1 MAACFKGTPMNEK
14 TKLERM
20 EFAIANYNA
29 MIRSLKKQMQA
40 GTVGAGAIRRTIA
53 RYQQGRHD
61 PDAQLG
67 LERIT

>member
-1 MAACFKGTPMNEK
+1 MNEK

-40 GTVGAGAIRRTIA
+40 GTVVLGQSGEPSLDTNEGATTSTHSLDWSGSPKAHNLTE
-53 RYQQGRHD
+53 
-61 PDAQLG
+61 L
-67 LERIT
+67 